1 MAVGS
6 ITRAKAMTSDVSH
19 TAVAPAVS
27 TTKML
32 INASTI
38 ATIATISDFVA
49 FLTVPPVRAVN
60 WLPTDGTA
68 HRTFDLDTEQLELAR
83 RCCEP
88 VGVAHHSTSIK
99 KNDKRIIA
107 VEQIVDLIKE
117 VLNLPVKF
125 LPKCHGSEFPL
136 RNLRALCRDHGWTGP
151 LHPPLAIRA

>member
-38 ATIATISDFVA
+38 ATIADFVA
-49 FLTVPPVRAVN
+49 FLTVPPVRVVN

-83 RCCEP
+83 RRCES
-88 VGVAHHSTSIK
+88 VGVAHHSTSVK

-107 VEQIVDLIKE
+107 VEQLVDLIKE

-125 LPKCHGSEFPL
+125 LPKRHGSAFPL
-136 RNLRALCRDHGWTGP
+136 RNLRALCRGHGWTGP
-151 LHPPLAIRA
+151 LHPPRAIRA